1 MAVILKQNKPNQ
13 TKTRD
18 YFISGFTDEDLEK
31 PNFPGKQSSEKVPFI
46 LSDVDNQPIVQVS
59 QKYLLFRSVASTE

>member
-1 MAVILKQNKPNQ
+1 MAVILKQNKTNES
-13 TKTRD
+13 KTRD

-46 LSDVDNQPIVQVS
+46 LSDVDNPPIVQVS
-59 QKYLLFRSVASTE
+59 QNIYCSGALQIYR